1 MRRAF
6 LSSAL
11 LAGGLFAAACTEQ
24 RSPLPTE
31 APRFDLS
38 PSSCPTAPQIDPM
51 ITALFP
57 SGDLLM
63 SAQDFFNNIKVEVMK
78 GDPASLAVAQS
89 KTLKFVD
96 FTIKHYRRGKLLDPN
111 GAADLTT
118 QTAVV
123 DLINALFCF
132 SYPAPAPTITTE
144 QVGLPGSSGGSAVIG
159 SGGGQFTS
167 GEALAGLVVPPGS
180 VS

>member
-1 MRRAF
+1 MTRHEPPRRALRRSPFRVMGMCSCSSSPGCPAACVSVSGFRLRRGEPNAEGIAMRRAF

-63 SAQDFFNNIKVEVMK
+63 SAQDFFNNIKVKVKK

-96 FTIKHYRRGKLLDPN
+96 FTIKNYRRGKLLDPN
-111 GAADLTT
+111 GAADPTT
-118 QTAVV
+118 QT
-123 DLINALFCF
+123 
-132 SYPAPAPTITTE
+132 
-144 QVGLPGSSGGSAVIG
+144 
-159 SGGGQFTS
+159 
-167 GEALAGLVVPPGS
+167 
-180 VS
+180 